1 MPDEATSVGAALAAA
16 REQRGLSVA
25 DVAERTRI
33 RSTLIRDIEADRFD
47 RCGGMVYAR
56 GHLRNIAQVVGLDPG
71 PLLERFDAEQGNR
84 PAPIA
89 TAPIPAPTARD
100 QRKERKERKRYA
112 RVDRNGP
119 NWATA
124 MIAVF
129 ALVFAVLVISIVAQA
144 VKGPNKGNA
153 HSPRPATSH
162 SAKPKPTPTSSGDS
176 STPSPTP
183 SVSGVNV
190 VLRVTKGQSWIKVLD
205 ATGKE
210 VYQDVMKAGDVQNF
224 HDARQ
229 ITVRFGNSQA
239 MDVTLNGED
248 LGVPPCK
255 TEVCTQQ
262 YPPAPATDG

>member
-71 PLLERFDAEQGNR
+71 PLLERFDADHGNR

-89 TAPIPAPTARD
+89 TAPIPAPSARD
-100 QRKERKERKRYA
+100 QRKDRKERKGYA
-112 RVDRNGP
+112 RVNRSGP

-124 MIAVF
+124 MIAVV
-129 ALVFAVLVISIVAQA
+129 ALVFAVLAVSIVAQA
-144 VKGPNKGNA
+144 VKSPKKGDA
-153 HSPRPATSH
+153 HSSPPKVSH
-162 SAKPKPTPTSSGDS
+162 SAKPKPKPKPSASSS
-176 STPSPTP
+176 SPTPSPTP
-183 SVSGVNV
+183 SGVNV

-210 VYQDVMKAGDVQNF
+210 LYQDVMRVGDVQTF
-224 HDARQ
+224 HDPKRL
-229 ITVRFGNSQA
+229 TVRFGNSPVI
-239 MDVTLNGED
+239 DVTMNGQD
-248 LGVPPCK
+248 LGPPPCK
-255 TEVCTQQ
+255 TEVCSQE
-262 YPPAPATDG
+262 YPPTAAGG

>member
-71 PLLERFDAEQGNR
+71 PLLERFDAEHGNS

-129 ALVFAVLVISIVAQA
+129 AIVFAVLVVSIVAQA
-144 VKGPNKGNA
+144 VKSPKKGDA
-153 HSPRPATSH
+153 HSSRPAPSH
-162 SAKPKPTPTSSGDS
+162 SAGSTPKPTPSETSS
-176 STPSPTP
+176 SPTP
-183 SVSGVNV
+183 SPSLSGVNV

-210 VYQDVMKAGDVQNF
+210 LYQDVMKVGDIQNF
-224 HDARQ
+224 HDAKQ

-239 MDVTLNGED
+239 MDVMLNGQD
-248 LGVPPCK
+248 LGAPPCK
-255 TEVCTQQ
+255 TDVCTQQ
-262 YPPAPATDG
+262 YPPDAATNG

>member
-56 GHLRNIAQVVGLDPG
+56 GHLRNIAQVVGVDPG
-71 PLLERFDAEQGNR
+71 PLLERFDAEHGNQ
-84 PAPIA
+84 PAPIV
-89 TAPIPAPTARD
+89 TAPIPGPTARD
-100 QRKERKERKRYA
+100 QRKERRGYA
-112 RVDRNGP
+112 RVDRSGP

-129 ALVFAVLVISIVAQA
+129 AIVFAVLVVSIVAQA
-144 VKGPNKGNA
+144 VRGSKKNNA
-153 HSPRPATSH
+153 HSPHPATSH
-162 SAKPKPTPTSSGDS
+162 SAGSTPKPTPSATSSS
-176 STPSPTP
+176 PSPSP
-183 SVSGVNV
+183 SLSGINV
-190 VLRVTKGQSWIKVLD
+190 VLRATKGQSWIKVLD

-210 VYQDVMKAGDVQNF
+210 LYQDVMKVGDIQNF
-224 HDARQ
+224 HDAKQ

-239 MDVTLNGED
+239 MDVMLNGQD

-262 YPPAPATDG
+262 YPPTPATNG